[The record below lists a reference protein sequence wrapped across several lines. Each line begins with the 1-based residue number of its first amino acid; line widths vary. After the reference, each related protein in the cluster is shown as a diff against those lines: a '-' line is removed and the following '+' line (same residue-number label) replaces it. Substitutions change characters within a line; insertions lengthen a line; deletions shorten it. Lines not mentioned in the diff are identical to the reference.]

1 MKNWERNFCL
11 ASVADAPS
19 SGETVRNARHPAGVT
34 LDPECSPQSGT
45 ALRNG
50 GNMVLPL
57 CGVGGVCSQQS
68 TGNLYYSVLCM
79 ERVKLAFPQFVQSWC
94 LKEFENPILSC
105 QLISLTMKIP
115 QLLCVAWQT
124 ILSFFFNNISFFT

>member
-19 SGETVRNARHPAGVT
+19 SGETVRSARHPAGVT

-57 CGVGGVCSQQS
+57 CGVGGCVLSRVLAIYIIVCS
-68 TGNLYYSVLCM
+68 
-79 ERVKLAFPQFVQSWC
+79 
-94 LKEFENPILSC
+94 
-105 QLISLTMKIP
+105 
-115 QLLCVAWQT
+115 AWSG
-124 ILSFFFNNISFFT
+124 LN